1 MGVIIMKK
9 SNVQSQTLQIQVYE
23 YLHDKII
30 SGEIPPGKRVVEQKI
45 VEETGISRS
54 PVREAIRR
62 LANEGLVTVHPRGGV
77 RVYRATSSDFKYL
90 FECRIGLE
98 PTAAFL
104 ASKRMN
110 NLQRNEMEKL
120 MDNMRLA
127 VKEKDLITL
136 RELSKGFHDRI
147 VDFSGNPYLIKMVKQ
162 LYSLISFYRNIIF
175 NNTER
180 LEKGLD
186 EHEQIWKAMLN
197 KDGKAAEVLM
207 RKHIELDYKCYI
219 SENEQD

>member
-1 MGVIIMKK
+1 MEKN
-9 SNVQSQTLQIQVYE
+9 NVQSQTLQIQIYE

-30 SGEIPPGKRVVEQKI
+30 SGEIPPGRRVVEQKI

-77 RVYRATSSDFKYL
+77 RVYRATNSDFKYL

-98 PTAAFL
+98 PTAAYL

-110 NLQRNEMEKL
+110 HLQQTEMEQL

-127 VKEKDLITL
+127 VKEKDLISL
-136 RELSKGFHDRI
+136 RELSKGFHDRVI
-147 VDFSGNPYLIKMVKQ
+147 EFSGNPYLIKMMKQ
-162 LYSLISFYRNIIF
+162 LYSLITFYRNIIL

-186 EHEQIWKAMLN
+186 EHEQIWEAMLN
-197 KDGKAAEVLM
+197 KDGKAAEELM
-207 RKHIELDYKCYI
+207 RTHLELDYKCYT
-219 SENEQD
+219 SENLNNEEG

>member
-1 MGVIIMKK
+1 MDKN
-9 SNVQSQTLQIQVYE
+9 NVQSQTLQIQIYE

-30 SGEIPPGKRVVEQKI
+30 SGEIPPGRRVVEQKI

-77 RVYRATSSDFKYL
+77 RVYRATNLDFKYL

-98 PTAAFL
+98 PTAAYL

-110 NLQRNEMEKL
+110 HLQRDEMNQL
-120 MDNMRLA
+120 MENMRLA

-136 RELSKGFHDRI
+136 RKLSERFHNRV
-147 VDFSGNPYLIKMVKQ
+147 VDFSGNPYLIKMMKQ
-162 LYSLISFYRNIIF
+162 LYSLITFYRNIIF

-180 LEKGLD
+180 LEKGLN

-197 KDGKAAEVLM
+197 KDGKSAEELM
-207 RKHIELDYKCYI
+207 RRHLELDFKCYI
-219 SENEQD
+219 SETEVD

>member
-1 MGVIIMKK
+1 
-9 SNVQSQTLQIQVYE
+9 
-23 YLHDKII
+23 
-30 SGEIPPGKRVVEQKI
+30 
-45 VEETGISRS
+45 
-54 PVREAIRR
+54 
-62 LANEGLVTVHPRGGV
+62 
-77 RVYRATSSDFKYL
+77 
-90 FECRIGLE
+90 
-98 PTAAFL
+98 
-104 ASKRMN
+104 
-110 NLQRNEMEKL
+110 
-120 MDNMRLA
+120 MRLA